1 MHVPFFLS
9 SRQLCLYPTACRG
22 PRACSPSIA
31 HPVQDT
37 QRRGYHDSARID
49 GYDGD
54 FGGDVPILVN
64 ILSRLRIGVDALRGV
79 PCLES
84 LWPDNVGD
92 TECRGNEGASCH
104 LSWYQY
110 WSFHRFMMDGDTF
123 IVYPLKFAPVQA
135 KINANGATVCHHEH
149 HSYLI
154 ARTIVPTEIRT
165 IFTK

>member
-1 MHVPFFLS
+1 MRAARALRIPYKIRSVVATTIAPALTATIVILVGMYLFF
-9 SRQLCLYPTACRG
+9 
-22 PRACSPSIA
+22 
-31 HPVQDT
+31 
-37 QRRGYHDSARID
+37 
-49 GYDGD
+49 
-54 FGGDVPILVN
+54 VN
-64 ILSRLRIGVDALRGV
+64 ILSRLRIGLDALWGV

-154 ARTIVPTEIRT
+154 ARTIVPTETRT